1 MGDND
6 CKQAL
11 SMAQMWSLNNLD
23 GLGLRYQAMPHQ

>member
-1 MGDND
+1 MGDDN

-23 GLGLRYQAMPHQ
+23 GLGLHYLPMPHQ